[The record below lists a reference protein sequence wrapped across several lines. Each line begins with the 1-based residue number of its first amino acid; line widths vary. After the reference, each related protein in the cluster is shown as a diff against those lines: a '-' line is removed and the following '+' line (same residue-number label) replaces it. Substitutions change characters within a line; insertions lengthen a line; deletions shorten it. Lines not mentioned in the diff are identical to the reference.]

1 MRKYI
6 TLFFLLLF
14 SLSIWAEN
22 ASNVTARQEDK
33 KIIIS
38 YDLSRK
44 SNVRVYMSSNKRSQA
59 RLIEVTGDVGKG
71 VRAGENREII
81 WEPLA
86 EYNDF
91 IESNVRFTVE
101 AVDSYYE
108 YSRYGQIKTLIVG
121 QYGYSIVPQHSA
133 GFMLGQMYDGMGW
146 YINAKSNFRFNPSA
160 NFTCDKTG
168 MVNGEVPFYTTQK
181 RISHLTANVGFMWD
195 LAEWYS
201 LSQNRFNTFGFF
213 AGAGFGMRELQLK
226 TMDGYWDGY
235 WVKYKPT
242 SHTGFCGNL
251 GVFGSLYG
259 VTLTVGCSFINF
271 MYLDW
276 EVGIGYIF

>member
-1 MRKYI
+1 MQKYV
-6 TLFFLLLF
+6 TLFLLFLF
-14 SLSIWAEN
+14 SLTTWAEN
-22 ASNVTARQEDK
+22 ASNVTARQENG

-38 YDLSRK
+38 YDLSKR
-44 SNVRVYMSSNKRSQA
+44 SNVRVYMSSSKRSQTP
-59 RLIEVTGDVGKG
+59 LIEVSGDVGKG
-71 VRAGENREII
+71 VRAGKNREIV

-91 IESNVRFTVE
+91 IESNVRFTVK

-108 YSRYGQIKTLIVG
+108 YSRYGKIKTLIVG
-121 QYGYSIVPQHSA
+121 QYGYSIVPQHSIGA
-133 GFMLGQMYDGMGW
+133 MFGQTYDGMGW

-201 LSQNRFNTFGFF
+201 LNQNRFNSFGFF
-213 AGAGFGMRELQLK
+213 AGAGYGMRELQLE
-226 TMDGYWDGY
+226 TTDGQWI
-235 WVKYKPT
+235 KYKPT

-251 GVFGSLYG
+251 GIFGSLYG
-259 VTLTVGCSFINF
+259 VTLTIGCSFINF
-271 MYLDW
+271 MYIDW
-276 EVGIGYIF
+276 EFGLGFMF